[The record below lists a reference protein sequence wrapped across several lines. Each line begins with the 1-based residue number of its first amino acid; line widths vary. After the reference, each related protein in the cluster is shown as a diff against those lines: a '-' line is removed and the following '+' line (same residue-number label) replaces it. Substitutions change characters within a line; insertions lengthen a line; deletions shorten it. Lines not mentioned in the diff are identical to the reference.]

1 MRIADRLAEDVSAY
15 VDELIEENDLDYV
28 NEELVQIIFNNYVY
42 ALAKT
47 RIHHLILAFVIIVF
61 GLYVALTETIL
72 LPKWVKFLTG
82 YIMIFQCMPTGVWAL
97 GEHAVDRFAKKTIP
111 EIFEENKSLWKFK
124 GNKKQ

>member
-47 RIHHLILAFVIIVF
+47 RIHQLILAFVIIVF

-82 YIMIFQCMPTGVWAL
+82 YIMIFQCMPTGVWSL